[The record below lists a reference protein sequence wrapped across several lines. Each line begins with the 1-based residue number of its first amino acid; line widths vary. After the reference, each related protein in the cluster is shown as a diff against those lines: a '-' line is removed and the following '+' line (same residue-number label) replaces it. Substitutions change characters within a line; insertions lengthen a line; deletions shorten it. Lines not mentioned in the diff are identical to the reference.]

1 MNQSEIDF
9 FDALAP
15 HWDDNE
21 INSTPER
28 VKSILSKLPLDQG
41 QNILDLGTG
50 TGILIPYLSQIVGY
64 NGKVVGI
71 DLSGEML
78 SRAREKY
85 GFLENVEL
93 LKLDF
98 EEELIPG
105 KYDVVMMF
113 CVYPHLHRPS
123 ETIEWLFKMNVKDD
137 GCVVIAFSSDEKF
150 INNIHHERKS
160 ESDHLPPASI
170 LAGQIASWG
179 YTTKVLASDSNEY
192 IVIIRKLQ
200 S

>member
-1 MNQSEIDF
+1 MNQSEVEF

-15 HWDDNE
+15 QWDANE

-28 VKSILSKLPLDQG
+28 VQSILSKLPLSEG

-50 TGILIPYLSQIVGY
+50 TGILIPYLSEIVGPK
-64 NGKVVGI
+64 GRVVGI
-71 DLSGEML
+71 DLSEGML
-78 SRAREKY
+78 SRARKKY
-85 GFLENVEL
+85 GHLGNVEL

-98 EEELIPG
+98 EEELLPG
-105 KYDVVMMF
+105 KFDVVMLF

-123 ETIEWLFKMNVKDD
+123 ETLDWLFKMNIAED
-137 GCVVIAFSSDEKF
+137 GCAVVAFSSDEKF

-170 LAGQIASWG
+170 LAEQIASWG
-179 YTTKVLASDSNEY
+179 YNTKVLAETSNEY
-192 IVIIRKLQ
+192 IVIIRRN